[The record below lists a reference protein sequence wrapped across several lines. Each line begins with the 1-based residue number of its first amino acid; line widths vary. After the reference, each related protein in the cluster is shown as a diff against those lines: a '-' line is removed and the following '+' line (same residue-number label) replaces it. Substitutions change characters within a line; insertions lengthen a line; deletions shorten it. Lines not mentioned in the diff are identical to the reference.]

1 MAGQIRDH
9 LHWFHTA
16 RIRIILRGQ
25 VENIRYQIMQDF
37 AKNTSVVDRELAQPV
52 DEWKLDS
59 LSVLFGFL
67 LGAIVVFA
75 GLKAAEYREIQ
86 SSNEKVVETT
96 ATVERNIDFEF
107 YEILTR
113 EGLYPARQA
122 SGIKSQN

>member
-1 MAGQIRDH
+1 
-9 LHWFHTA
+9 
-16 RIRIILRGQ
+16 
-25 VENIRYQIMQDF
+25 MQDF

-86 SSNEKVVETT
+86 SSNEKVMETT